1 MGGLRAEFGGPQIEP
16 HIPLEGSLLLTC
28 EAALANRS
36 DLCLRA
42 FVAKVDSVVTRV
54 SYYHPVALVF
64 HLPEEVE
71 METGVDF
78 NLWNP
83 PLPQMSLLYG
93 HLTEEERKKAQEKVY
108 ILDESITGLSFP
120 VTHIVLYQTNYKDKT
135 LRSWE
140 KIAEYRL
147 HFNN

>member
-54 SYYHPVALVF
+54 SYYHPVAL
-64 HLPEEVE
+64 

>member
-16 HIPLEGSLLLTC
+16 HIPLAGSLRLMC

-54 SYYHPVALVF
+54 SYYHPLAQF
-64 HLPEEVE
+64 FICPK
-71 METGVDF
+71 
-78 NLWNP
+78 
-83 PLPQMSLLYG
+83 SLLYG

-108 ILDESITGLSFP
+108 ILDESITSLSFP
-120 VTHIVLYQTNYKDKT
+120 VTHIALNQTNYKDKT